1 MDGLLG
7 IGWSGHILDNR
18 YFKVAARSPT
28 LLGMNVQ
35 PVTLE
40 GEHVRLEPLSLEKHF
55 AALSRVGVDPDLWQ
69 LTIAKVETPDDL
81 RRYLDTALQEQAEGR
96 SIPFATVHK
105 PTGHAVGSTRFGAID
120 RHNRRVEIG
129 WTWIAP
135 PWQRTVVNTEA
146 KMLMFTHAFETW
158 GCLRVE
164 LKTDKLNLRSRNAMR
179 RIGCTEE
186 GTLRK
191 HQITDSGRQRDSVY
205 FSVIDDE
212 WPTVKSGLRAMLD
225 RPR

>member
-1 MDGLLG
+1 MT
-7 IGWSGHILDNR
+7 HPP
-18 YFKVAARSPT
+18 A
-28 LLGMNVQ
+28 
-35 PVTLE
+35 TLE
-40 GEHVRLEPLSLEKHF
+40 GEHVRLEPLSLEKHWE
-55 AALSRVGVDPDLWQ
+55 ALSRVGLDPDLWK
-69 LTIAKVETPDDL
+69 LTIARVETTADL
-81 RRYLDTALQEQAEGR
+81 RAYLETALQEQAEGR
-96 SIPFATVHK
+96 SVPYATVHK

-120 RHNRRVEIG
+120 RQNRRVEIG

-146 KMLMFTHAFETW
+146 KLLMFTHAFEVW

-164 LKTDKLNLRSRNAMR
+164 LKTDKLNLRSQNAMR

-186 GTLRK
+186 GTFRK
-191 HQITDSGRQRDSVY
+191 HQIAGSGRVRDSVY

-212 WPTVKSGLRAMLD
+212 WPTVKAGLRALLD